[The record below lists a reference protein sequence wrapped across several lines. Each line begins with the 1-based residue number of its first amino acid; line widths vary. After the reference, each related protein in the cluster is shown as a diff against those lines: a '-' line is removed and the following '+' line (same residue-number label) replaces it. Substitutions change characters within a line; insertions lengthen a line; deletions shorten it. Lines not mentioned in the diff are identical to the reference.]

1 VGAFTLGLRHYV
13 FQAVCLRRRLFR
25 GRPGHTEPGSPIVRW
40 ASPVKLWEDDKF
52 FVKSFTATSY
62 LPRLLVRSSSCSI
75 LFLFGAGACVSVLAC
90 RCLRVGPLLVRCW
103 CFGGLKRFNEL
114 LDVVRWPWFLQ
125 EVAVCFVPRGCTSR
139 YCTFFLHID
148 ASTGIIPKL
157 SF

>member
-1 VGAFTLGLRHYV
+1 MYSRPYAYAVGFFGGDRGIRNLAHRLYAG
-13 FQAVCLRRRLFR
+13 RRR
-25 GRPGHTEPGSPIVRW
+25 W
-40 ASPVKLWEDDKF
+40 CAPVKLWEDDKF

-62 LPRLLVRSSSCSI
+62 LPLLLVRSSSCSVLVLARWCLRVGACVSV
-75 LFLFGAGACVSVLAC
+75 LFLFGAGALAD
-90 RCLRVGPLLVRCW
+90 
-103 CFGGLKRFNEL
+103 LKRFNEL

-125 EVAVCFVPRGCTSR
+125 EVAICFVPRGCTSR

>member
-75 LFLFGAGACVSVLAC
+75 LFLFGAGALADLKDSMNFWTLYVGLGFCRKLPYVSF
-90 RCLRVGPLLVRCW
+90 R
-103 CFGGLKRFNEL
+103 E
-114 LDVVRWPWFLQ
+114 
-125 EVAVCFVPRGCTSR
+125 AVPHDIVHFFCT
-139 YCTFFLHID
+139 
-148 ASTGIIPKL
+148 
-157 SF
+157 